1 MHKKTTLV
9 VLAAGMGSRFG
20 GLKQME
26 PFGPNGETIVDYSVL
41 DAKRAGF
48 DRAVIIIK
56 KSIEKDF
63 RQLVGRRIEGI
74 MDVDYAFQEFDKLPH
89 GYSIPEGRTKPYG
102 TAHAILCTKELVDT
116 PFCVVNSDDFYGRES
131 YAAVHDFLVT
141 NDKEY
146 CIAGYRLG
154 NTLTEHGT
162 VNRGICSVENGYLT
176 GVVETM
182 GIDRNSG
189 IPLDTLVSMNMFGF
203 TPSFLTELAKKFPL
217 FLEKEMPLNPAKKE
231 FLLPVSASELLEAGK
246 ASIKVLSSA
255 DKWFGVTYA
264 ADKPLVVAALKAM
277 TDEGK
282 YPNGLWG

>member
-26 PFGPNGETIVDYSVL
+26 PFGPKGETIVDYSVL

-189 IPLDTLVSMNMFGF
+189 IPLDTLVSMNMWGLVPEIFEG
-203 TPSFLTELAKKFPL
+203 
-217 FLEKEMPLNPAKKE
+217 LEKGMVDYLDHLDNPLKDEFFLPIFIDGQIKRGEARCRMIETDAK
-231 FLLPVSASELLEAGK
+231 
-246 ASIKVLSSA
+246 
-255 DKWFGVTYA
+255 WYGVTYRE
-264 ADKPLVVAALKAM
+264 DTPALKAAIRRM
-277 TDEGK
+277 TEEGI
-282 YPNGLWG
+282 Y

>member
-189 IPLDTLVSMNMFGF
+189 IPLDTLVSMNMWGLVPEIFEG
-203 TPSFLTELAKKFPL
+203 
-217 FLEKEMPLNPAKKE
+217 LEKGMVDYLDHLDNPLKDEFFLPIFIDGQIKRGEARCRMIETDAK
-231 FLLPVSASELLEAGK
+231 
-246 ASIKVLSSA
+246 
-255 DKWFGVTYA
+255 WYGVTYRE
-264 ADKPLVVAALKAM
+264 DTPALKAAIQRM
-277 TDEGK
+277 TEEGI
-282 YPNGLWG
+282 Y